1 MNDFNNRDNNQLFF
15 KVWRNLYLRN
25 QIYYYLKLYN
35 IHRYHFSIS
44 SKDYK
49 SYKYK
54 EFIRSI
60 YLCDSSSDESSLKI
74 QDLSNQI
81 ESIEF
86 DHFYKYQT
94 ILDDIT
100 SERINNNNNSYNY
113 SKYHKNIKKL
123 YIQPIYNDNTI
134 KENTLPKSLIK
145 LQFSGMLNQE
155 FTPDI
160 FKNQNKLKK
169 IKIGSLFNNKNK
181 PLSVGTFPNTL
192 ESLFLGDH
200 YNLPIEPLVLPTGL
214 KEIEFG
220 REFNQD
226 LNINDVLPPSLTSI
240 KLSSSFQNFPIS
252 LKTFKSLPNL
262 QVLFYPNLDLNLLKN
277 NNVDIDDIFP
287 NLRELLFSTNCNT
300 TKEKL
305 KLPSSVTNLNCFN
318 VDNTQFQ
325 SISLHQGIKNITNNH
340 LFTNDSF
347 SGSGG
352 GGGELKIERMTIQ
365 AKLNPIDIKNSF
377 LNVSIPSFKTLNIM
391 FFNDLITEPIFPNTI
406 TSLSLSSF
414 DQPIQPNT
422 FPKSLKHLSFM
433 AYNQPFIT
441 KTTTTIKTEM
451 INQQLLLSSSSL
463 PWYNLEALE
472 LGGKFLQ
479 SFPREMSLP
488 NLKFLRI
495 HVNNYQ
501 SIFSTLFPN
510 LESLI
515 LSYTSIKSQVIET
528 ETLFR
533 SLAPNK
539 IKYIEI
545 SNGLYFDKPINDESI
560 VLPTSLATI
569 SITNCS
575 NPNVLNLNS
584 PIPSQLKALLCY
596 STNSNFI
603 LKNIDQLLSI
613 LKVIKLN
620 YTTYLK

>member
-1 MNDFNNRDNNQLFF
+1 MNDYNNRDNNQLFF
-15 KVWRNLYLRN
+15 KVWRNLCLRN

-35 IHRYHFSIS
+35 IHRYHFSIN

-60 YLCDSSSDESSLKI
+60 YLCDTCSDK
-74 QDLSNQI
+74 

-86 DHFYKYQT
+86 GHFYKYQT

-100 SERINNNNNSYNY
+100 SERINNNNNNN

-155 FTPDI
+155 FTPDM

-169 IKIGSLFNNKNK
+169 IKICSLFNNKNK

-192 ESLFLGDH
+192 ESLFL
-200 YNLPIEPLVLPTGL
+200 VLPTGL

-226 LNINDVLPPSLTSI
+226 LNINNVLPPSLTSI

-262 QVLFYPNLDLNLLKN
+262 QVLFYPNLDLNLLN

-305 KLPSSVTNLNCFN
+305 KLPSSVTNLHCFN
-318 VDNTQFQ
+318 DDNTHFQ
-325 SISLHQGIKNITNNH
+325 RISLHQGIKNITNNH

-347 SGSGG
+347 SGGG

-391 FFNDLITEPIFPNTI
+391 FFDDLITEPIFPNTI

-414 DQPIQPNT
+414 DQPIQLNT
-422 FPKSLKHLSFM
+422 FPKSLKNLRFM

-441 KTTTTIKTEM
+441 TRTTTTTTNTEM
-451 INQQLLLSSSSL
+451 INQ
-463 PWYNLEALE
+463 
-472 LGGKFLQ
+472 
-479 SFPREMSLP
+479 
-488 NLKFLRI
+488 
-495 HVNNYQ
+495 
-501 SIFSTLFPN
+501 
-510 LESLI
+510 
-515 LSYTSIKSQVIET
+515 
-528 ETLFR
+528 
-533 SLAPNK
+533 
-539 IKYIEI
+539 
-545 SNGLYFDKPINDESI
+545 
-560 VLPTSLATI
+560 
-569 SITNCS
+569 
-575 NPNVLNLNS
+575 
-584 PIPSQLKALLCY
+584 
-596 STNSNFI
+596 
-603 LKNIDQLLSI
+603 
-613 LKVIKLN
+613 
-620 YTTYLK
+620 